1 MNFVKKHKK
10 TTIAALIVVIL
21 LGIAAYI
28 VHNPPKALIQFMI
41 EKGLA
46 FNNNKTTFQ
55 DDALY
60 VITTGTGGPLQEKGR
75 VSAQTVVIAGDQV
88 LVFDTGSGSTL
99 NLELSGVDV
108 STIDGLFLT
117 HYHSDHIGD
126 MGELMLK
133 RWASN
138 TVTEPLAIY
147 GPVGLEQVLTGFE
160 DAYQLDKQYR
170 INHHGT
176 EMLPPEAFGG
186 QANEFDLG
194 TDLAASEVVY
204 TSGDVEVI
212 AFNVDHTPV
221 FPAVGYRV
229 NYKDRSVV
237 ISGDTAYTEYLADH
251 AMDADMFVCEALNM
265 EFSQMISDASTG
277 MDSNLST
284 VAEDIL
290 DYHISP
296 EDAAIVA
303 QEAGVD
309 QLVLTHV
316 LPPIPS
322 RILKNGYI
330 KEARTLYDGD
340 ITIANDG
347 TMIKLPVNSFDIK
360 ISELLQ

>member
-1 MNFVKKHKK
+1 MNFIKKHKILA
-10 TTIAALIVVIL
+10 TVFSVVVIL
-21 LGIAAYI
+21 FGIAAYM
-28 VHNPPKALIQFMI
+28 VYNPPKVLIQFMF

-46 FNNNKTTFQ
+46 INNNKTTFQ

-75 VSAQTVVIAGDQV
+75 VSAQTAVIAGDQV

-99 NLELSGVDV
+99 NLELAGVDV
-108 STIDGLFLT
+108 SAIDGLFLT

-126 MGELMLK
+126 LGELMLK

-170 INHHGT
+170 IDHHGT

-237 ISGDTAYTEYLADH
+237 ISGDTVYTEYLADH
-251 AMDADMFVCEALNM
+251 ARDADVFVCEALNM
-265 EFSQMISDASTG
+265 EFSQMISDASAN

-296 EDAAIVA
+296 EDAALVA
-303 QEAGVD
+303 QEAGVA
-309 QLVLTHV
+309 QLVLTHI

-322 RILKNGYI
+322 QILKNGYI
-330 KEARTLYDGD
+330 KEARAVYDGD
-340 ITIANDG
+340 IYIANDG
-347 TMIKLPVNSFDIK
+347 TLMKLPVDSSEIK
-360 ISELLQ
+360 ISEQLQ